1 MKMKTTILTALAAIL
16 LIGCGNDNN
25 KTTTTADSGA
35 KLEGNLIVDKPTEF
49 TVFSI
54 HQGKAFEGDLPVFKK
69 AGEMTNVKLKGIAS
83 KNQTNQVQAYNLML
97 SSGDLPDILAYELVE
112 DLERLGT
119 EGGLIPL
126 EELIDK
132 HGPNIKKFW
141 EENPRYK
148 KDAVAANGHIY
159 MIPNYNDYFNL
170 KASQGYY
177 IRKDWL
183 NKLGLKEPQTID
195 ELYEVLVAF
204 KTKDPNGNG
213 KADEIPFFTRGDIPR
228 KILLSLLDVFQ
239 VSPVW
244 TLDKNGQVIY
254 GPAQDQYKV
263 AMQEISK
270 WYKEGLI
277 DPEVFTRGLSSR
289 DYMLNNDLGG
299 FTNDWFAS
307 TASYNKKLEN
317 IIPGFDFAPMLP
329 VEYNGERKTLI
340 SRPTYMGG
348 WGITVS
354 AKNPVA
360 IVKYFDFWYS
370 PEGRNMWNFGIENK
384 EWEMKDGKPHFTD
397 YVLKNP
403 DGKNPLTVIKES
415 GAQFRMGMFQDANY
429 ELQWTEPAALDALEL
444 YTKNNAIA
452 DGLPILKY
460 TKDEIKEL
468 NKIETQMRNYT
479 EEMGQKWIMGVSDV
493 NTDWNAYT
501 KRLSELGLARAQEIQ
516 KQAYDRFM
524 NN

>member
-1 MKMKTTILTALAAIL
+1 MKINKAMLAGLGALL
-16 LIGCGNDNN
+16 LIGCGKESN
-25 KTTTTADSGA
+25 KSTAATDSSS
-35 KLEGNLIVDKPTEF
+35 KLTGNLILEKPTEI

-54 HQGKAFEGDLPVFKK
+54 HQGKAFEGDLPIFKR
-69 AGEMTNVKLKGIAS
+69 AAELTNIKLKGIAS

-126 EELIDK
+126 EDLIDT
-132 HGPNIKKFW
+132 HAPNIKKFW

-148 KDAVAANGHIY
+148 KDAVAADGHIY

-177 IRKDWL
+177 IRKDWM
-183 NKLGLKEPQTID
+183 NKLGLKQPETID
-195 ELYEVLVAF
+195 ELYSVLVAF
-204 KTKDPNGNG
+204 KTQDPNGNG

-244 TLDKNGQVIY
+244 ILGKEGQVVY
-254 GPAQDQYKV
+254 GPSQNQYKM
-263 AMQEISK
+263 AMKETSK

-277 DPEVFTRGLSSR
+277 DPEIFTRGLSSR
-289 DYMLNNDLGG
+289 DYMLNNNLGG

-307 TASYNKKLEN
+307 TASYNKKLED
-317 IIPGFDFAPMLP
+317 IIPGFDFAPILP
-329 VEYNGERKTLI
+329 VEHNGERKTLI

-348 WGITVS
+348 WGVTS
-354 AKNPVA
+354 AAKNPIA
-360 IVKYFDFWYS
+360 IVKYFDFWYGTQ
-370 PEGRNMWNFGIENK
+370 GRNMWNFGIENK
-384 EWEMKDGKPHFTD
+384 DWTMKEGKPQFTEH
-397 YVLKNP
+397 VLKNP
-403 DGKNPLTVIKES
+403 EGKNPLTVIKES
-415 GAQFRMGMFQDANY
+415 GAQFRMGMAQDANY
-429 ELQWTEPAALDALEL
+429 ELQWTDPAALEALEL
-444 YTKNNAIA
+444 YTKNNVIA
-452 DGLPILKY
+452 QGLPILKY
-460 TKDEIKEL
+460 TKAEIKEL

-493 NTDWNAYT
+493 DTDWDNYMA
-501 KRLSELGLARAQEIQ
+501 RLSDLGLTRAQEIQ